1 MSCSKIRMVNQEA
14 AIMKASVA
22 VTEILEDW
30 NINHVY
36 GYPGDSVNNLIESLR
51 KSENNIDFI
60 QVRHEEVAALSASAE
75 AKFTDNVSVCV
86 SIGGPGAIHLLN
98 GMYDAKK
105 DSAPMVVITGQIS
118 HDLLGTDNFQEVT
131 LERMFDDVAIL
142 NRRVTSGKQLQPLLK
157 QAFKEAYDQK
167 GVAVLSVPDDV
178 FLDSVNQK
186 SLRSTIV
193 PEFNIF
199 PTRDNMD
206 QAISHLEQAKKPVI
220 LAGKGALDAR
230 EELVAFADKIA
241 APVVVSL
248 RGKGVLP
255 DEHRLNLGN
264 LGQIG
269 TKPAYE
275 AMEET
280 DLLILAGTCFP
291 YREFLPDNASAIQID
306 ISPDKL
312 GKWYPVNVGLAGTV
326 KEVSQHLTEQVAD
339 QNNRN
344 YLKACQE
351 NMDNRSE
358 EHTSE
363 LQSRFDLVCRLLL
376 EKKKTN
382 TATPS
387 RILGLSIG
395 SESGSRRLMDRYRL
409 QKQRPYSSNTKQLF
423 NCS

>member
-105 DSAPMVVITGQIS
+105 DSAPMVVTSGQIS

-157 QAFKEAYDQK
+157 QAFKEASDQK

-351 NMDNRSE
+351 NMDNWWTHIDNMVNAE
-358 EHTSE
+358 N
-363 LQSRFDLVCRLLL
+363 DRLLGAHVINGL
-376 EKKKTN
+376 HDFIDDDAILSVDVGNVTTW
-382 TATPS
+382 TA
-387 RILGLSIG
+387 RFL
-395 SESGSRRLMDRYRL
+395 
-409 QKQRPYSSNTKQLF
+409 
-423 NCS
+423 